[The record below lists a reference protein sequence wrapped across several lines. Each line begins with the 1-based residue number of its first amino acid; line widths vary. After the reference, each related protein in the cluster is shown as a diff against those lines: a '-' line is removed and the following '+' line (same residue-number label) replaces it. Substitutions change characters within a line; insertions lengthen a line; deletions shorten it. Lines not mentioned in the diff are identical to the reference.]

1 MCWKADLYREVGVII
16 RAFSG
21 TGADGED
28 ERKGGHLAS
37 YPGVPAV
44 PEAMPLKGATKWG
57 AKPWRNIAKGPGVA
71 APRNVRHAG
80 RQTQP
85 LHGMGAPRS
94 PGCRPSRGGRARGPR
109 PGERGAAGELARE
122 RAGGRRGRAGRGTRR
137 CTAASPPPVG
147 ALSGRWL
154 RRREV
159 GTRRRCSS
167 AAAGTAREL
176 RSMARRAAAPGAAR
190 ESPAARSAPHF

>member
-1 MCWKADLYREVGVII
+1 MSWEVDLDREVRVII

-21 TGADGED
+21 PGAAVKD
-28 ERKGGHLAS
+28 ERKGGPLAS

-44 PEAMPLKGATKWG
+44 PEAMPLKGAAKWG
-57 AKPWRNIAKGPGVA
+57 AKPRRRLAQGPGVA

-80 RQTQP
+80 RQSQP
-85 LHGMGAPRS
+85 LRGMGAPRS
-94 PGCRPSRGGRARGPR
+94 PGCRPSPGGRARGPR
-109 PGERGAAGELARE
+109 PGERARPGG

-137 CTAASPPPVG
+137 CAAASPPPAG

-190 ESPAARSAPHF
+190 ESPAARVAPHF

>member
-1 MCWKADLYREVGVII
+1 MYREVGVII

-21 TGADGED
+21 IGAQAED
-28 ERKGGHLAS
+28 ERKGGQLAS

-44 PEAMPLKGATKWG
+44 PGTMPLKGATKWG
-57 AKPWRNIAKGPGVA
+57 AKPRRRVAKGRAWGGCSQECA
-71 APRNVRHAG
+71 AG
-80 RQTQP
+80 
-85 LHGMGAPRS
+85 GAPDPTIARDGGAAQS
-94 PGCRPSRGGRARGPR
+94 GLPPQPGRPCAGAEAGGT
-109 PGERGAAGELARE
+109 GAAGEQASR

-137 CTAASPPPVG
+137 CAAASPPPVG

-190 ESPAARSAPHF
+190 ESPAARAAAPHF